1 MEKESCI
8 LNQEFVNKFADFLCQ
23 EISENNTY
31 KTKLSVVDCNSL
43 FIIKGYTKNPKIYV
57 LNNLTD
63 KFIEQEQDN
72 YSDLTG
78 LNLKTLD
85 IIDYDTKDTNFEDTK
100 FIFEYPETFTTN
112 ELSSITIQ
120 STFPHG
126 YSKNYLGNLY
136 SYLYKI
142 SEKSQPYFKFR
153 NIKLEF
159 ESNEGNLK
167 FTKVKSDSY
176 YSSELLLSILNDNF
190 EGKVSD
196 DYQLPS
202 KLFLNVI

>member
-23 EISENNTY
+23 EVSENNTY

-43 FIIKGYTKNPKIYV
+43 FIIKGYTKNPNVLV

-63 KFIEQEQDN
+63 KFIEEHKDN

-112 ELSSITIQ
+112 NLSSITIQ

-153 NIKLEF
+153 NLKLEF

>member
-8 LNQEFVNKFADFLCQ
+8 LNQEFVNKFANFLCQ

-63 KFIEQEQDN
+63 KFIEQYQDN

-85 IIDYDTKDTNFEDTK
+85 IIDYDTKDSNFEDTK

-153 NIKLEF
+153 NIRLEF
-159 ESNEGNLK
+159 ESNDGNLR

-202 KLFLNVI
+202 KLFLNII

>member
-23 EISENNTY
+23 EVSENNTY

-43 FIIKGYTKNPKIYV
+43 FIIKGYTKNPNVLV

-63 KFIEQEQDN
+63 KFIEEHKDN

-112 ELSSITIQ
+112 NLSSITIQ

-190 EGKVSD
+190 EGKISD

>member
-8 LNQEFVNKFADFLCQ
+8 LNQEFVNKFVDFLCE
-23 EISENNTY
+23 EISDNNTY

-43 FIIKGYTKNPKIYV
+43 FIIKGYTKNPNIMV

-100 FIFEYPETFTTN
+100 FIFEYPETFTKN

-153 NIKLEF
+153 NIRLEF
-159 ESNEGNLK
+159 ESNDGNLK

-196 DYQLPS
+196 NYQLPS
-202 KLFLNVI
+202 NLFLNVI

>member
-23 EISENNTY
+23 KISENNTY

-153 NIKLEF
+153 NIRLEF
-159 ESNEGNLK
+159 ESNDGNLR

>member
-43 FIIKGYTKNPKIYV
+43 FIIKGYTKNPNVLV

-63 KFIEQEQDN
+63 KFIEEHKDN

-85 IIDYDTKDTNFEDTK
+85 IIDYDTKDTNFEDTNFVYK
-100 FIFEYPETFTTN
+100 FPEKFEVN
-112 ELSSITIQ
+112 KLSSITVQ

-136 SYLYKI
+136 SYLTLI
-142 SEKSQPYFKFR
+142 SQKTQPYFKFK
-153 NIKLEF
+153 NLSLEF
-159 ESNEGNLK
+159 KTDNGNLT
-167 FTKVKSDSY
+167 FTKLNSDSY
-176 YSSELLLSILNDNF
+176 YSPQLLLEILNDNF
-190 EGKVSD
+190 EGSIPED
-196 DYQLPS
+196 LHLPS
-202 KLFLNVI
+202 NLLLNVL

>member
-23 EISENNTY
+23 EISDNNTY

-43 FIIKGYTKNPKIYV
+43 FIIKGYTKNPKIYGCY
-57 LNNLTD
+57 NLTD
-63 KFIEQEQDN
+63 KFIEQEQNN
-72 YSDLTG
+72 YSDLTA

-100 FIFEYPETFTTN
+100 FVFEYPETFKTN
-112 ELSSITIQ
+112 NLSSITIQ

>member
-23 EISENNTY
+23 EVSENNTY

-43 FIIKGYTKNPKIYV
+43 FIIKGYTKNPNVLV

-63 KFIEQEQDN
+63 KFIEENQDN

-100 FIFEYPETFTTN
+100 FVFEYPETFTTN
-112 ELSSITIQ
+112 NLSSITIQ

-153 NIKLEF
+153 NLRLEF

>member
-23 EISENNTY
+23 EISDNNTY

-43 FIIKGYTKNPKIYV
+43 FVIKGYTKNPKIYGCY
-57 LNNLTD
+57 NLTD

-72 YSDLTG
+72 YSDLTA

-85 IIDYDTKDTNFEDTK
+85 IIDYDSKDTNFEETK

-153 NIKLEF
+153 NIRLEF
-159 ESNEGNLK
+159 ESNDGNLK

-196 DYQLPS
+196 DYRLPS

>member
-23 EISENNTY
+23 EVSENNTY

-43 FIIKGYTKNPKIYV
+43 FIIKGYTKNPKVLV

-63 KFIEQEQDN
+63 KFIEEHQDN

-100 FIFEYPETFTTN
+100 FVFEYPETFTTN
-112 ELSSITIQ
+112 KLSSITIH

-153 NIKLEF
+153 NLRLEF

>member
-43 FIIKGYTKNPKIYV
+43 FIIKGYTKNPNIHV

-63 KFIEQEQDN
+63 KFIEQYQDN

>member
-63 KFIEQEQDN
+63 KFIEQYQDN

>member
-57 LNNLTD
+57 LNNLTN
-63 KFIEQEQDN
+63 KFIEQYQDN

-85 IIDYDTKDTNFEDTK
+85 IIDYDTKDTNFEDKK

>member
-23 EISENNTY
+23 EVSENNTY

-43 FIIKGYTKNPKIYV
+43 FIIKGYTKNPNVLV

-63 KFIEQEQDN
+63 KFIEEHQGN

-112 ELSSITIQ
+112 NLSSITIQ

-153 NIKLEF
+153 NLRLEF

>member
-23 EISENNTY
+23 EVSENNTY

-43 FIIKGYTKNPKIYV
+43 FIIKGYTKNPNVLV

-63 KFIEQEQDN
+63 KFIEENQDN

-100 FIFEYPETFTTN
+100 FVFEYPETFTTN
-112 ELSSITIQ
+112 NLSSITIQ

-196 DYQLPS
+196 DYKLPS

>member
-23 EISENNTY
+23 EVSENNSY

-43 FIIKGYTKNPKIYV
+43 FIIKGYTKNPNVLV

-63 KFIEQEQDN
+63 KFIEEHQGN

-100 FIFEYPETFTTN
+100 FVFEYPETFTTN
-112 ELSSITIQ
+112 NLSSITIQ

-153 NIKLEF
+153 NLRLEF

>member
-85 IIDYDTKDTNFEDTK
+85 IIDYDTKDANFEDTK

-159 ESNEGNLK
+159 ESNDGKLK

>member
-23 EISENNTY
+23 EVSENNTY

-43 FIIKGYTKNPKIYV
+43 FIIKGYTKNPNVLV

-63 KFIEQEQDN
+63 KFIEEHKDN

-100 FIFEYPETFTTN
+100 FVFEYPEAFTTN
-112 ELSSITIQ
+112 NLSSITIQ

-153 NIKLEF
+153 NLRLEF

>member
-85 IIDYDTKDTNFEDTK
+85 IIDYDTKDANFEDTK

-153 NIKLEF
+153 NIRLEF

>member
-23 EISENNTY
+23 EVSENNTY

-43 FIIKGYTKNPKIYV
+43 FIIKGYTKNPNVLV

-63 KFIEQEQDN
+63 KFIEENQDN

-100 FIFEYPETFTTN
+100 FVFEYPETFTTN
-112 ELSSITIQ
+112 NLSSITIQ

-153 NIKLEF
+153 NIRLEF

-176 YSSELLLSILNDNF
+176 YSSELILSILNDNF

>member
-63 KFIEQEQDN
+63 KFIEQYQDN

-85 IIDYDTKDTNFEDTK
+85 IIDYDTKDSNFEDTK

-112 ELSSITIQ
+112 ELSSITIH

-153 NIKLEF
+153 NIRLEF
-159 ESNEGNLK
+159 ESNDGNLK

>member
-23 EISENNTY
+23 EVSENNTY

-43 FIIKGYTKNPKIYV
+43 FIIKGYTKNPNVLV

-63 KFIEQEQDN
+63 KFIEEHKGN

-112 ELSSITIQ
+112 NLSSITIQ

-159 ESNEGNLK
+159 EGNEGNLK

-196 DYQLPS
+196 DFQLPS

>member
-23 EISENNTY
+23 EVSENNTY

-43 FIIKGYTKNPKIYV
+43 FIIKGYTKNPNVLV

-63 KFIEQEQDN
+63 KFIEENQDN
-72 YSDLTG
+72 YLDLTG

-112 ELSSITIQ
+112 NLSSITIQ

-153 NIKLEF
+153 NIKFEF

>member
-23 EISENNTY
+23 EVSENNTY

-43 FIIKGYTKNPKIYV
+43 FIIKGYTKNPNVLV

-63 KFIEQEQDN
+63 KFIEEHKDN

-112 ELSSITIQ
+112 NLSSITIQ

>member
-23 EISENNTY
+23 EVSENNTY

-43 FIIKGYTKNPKIYV
+43 FIIKGYTKNPNVLV

-63 KFIEQEQDN
+63 KFIEENKDN

-85 IIDYDTKDTNFEDTK
+85 IIDYDTKDTNFGDTK
-100 FIFEYPETFTTN
+100 FVFEYPETFTTN
-112 ELSSITIQ
+112 NLSSITIQ

-153 NIKLEF
+153 NSRLEF
-159 ESNEGNLK
+159 ESNDGNLR

-202 KLFLNVI
+202 KLFLNII

>member
-23 EISENNTY
+23 EVSENNTY

-43 FIIKGYTKNPKIYV
+43 FIIKGYTKNPNVLV

-100 FIFEYPETFTTN
+100 FVFEYPETFTTN
-112 ELSSITIQ
+112 NLSSITIQ

-153 NIKLEF
+153 NLRLEF

>member
-8 LNQEFVNKFADFLCQ
+8 LNQEFVNNFADFLCQ
-23 EISENNTY
+23 EISDNNTY
-31 KTKLSVVDCNSL
+31 KTKLSVVDCGSL
-43 FIIKGYTKNPKIYV
+43 FIIKGYTKNPNIYGLV
-57 LNNLTD
+57 NLTN

-85 IIDYDTKDTNFEDTK
+85 IIDYDAKDNNFEDK
-100 FIFEYPETFTTN
+100 NFVFEYPETFTKN
-112 ELSSITIQ
+112 DVSSITIQ

-142 SEKSQPYFKFR
+142 SEKSQPYFKF
-153 NIKLEF
+153 KKLTLEF
-159 ESNEGNLK
+159 ENNDGNLT

-176 YSSELLLSILNDNF
+176 YSPLLLLSILNDNF
-190 EGKVSD
+190 EGKISD
-196 DYQLPS
+196 DYTLPS
-202 KLFLNVI
+202 NLFLNVV

>member
-23 EISENNTY
+23 EVSENNTY

-43 FIIKGYTKNPKIYV
+43 FIIKGYTKNPNVLV

-63 KFIEQEQDN
+63 KFIEEHKDN

-100 FIFEYPETFTTN
+100 FVFEYPETFTTN
-112 ELSSITIQ
+112 NLSSITIQ

-142 SEKSQPYFKFR
+142 SEKSQPYFKFKNLR
-153 NIKLEF
+153 LEF

>member
-63 KFIEQEQDN
+63 KFIEQYQDN

-85 IIDYDTKDTNFEDTK
+85 IIDYDTKDTNFEDKK

-153 NIKLEF
+153 NIRLEF

-196 DYQLPS
+196 NYQLPS

>member
-23 EISENNTY
+23 EVSENNTY

-43 FIIKGYTKNPKIYV
+43 FIIKGYTKNTNVLV

-63 KFIEQEQDN
+63 KFIEEHKDN

-100 FIFEYPETFTTN
+100 FVFEYPETFTSN
-112 ELSSITIQ
+112 NLSSITIQ

-159 ESNEGNLK
+159 ENNEGNLK

-190 EGKVSD
+190 EGKISY

>member
-23 EISENNTY
+23 EISDNNTY

-43 FIIKGYTKNPKIYV
+43 FIIKGYTKNPKIYGCY
-57 LNNLTD
+57 NLTD

-72 YSDLTG
+72 YSDLTA
-78 LNLKTLD
+78 LNVKTLD
-85 IIDYDTKDTNFEDTK
+85 IIDYDSKDTNFEETK
-100 FIFEYPETFTTN
+100 FVFEYPETFTTN

-153 NIKLEF
+153 NIRLEF
-159 ESNEGNLK
+159 ESNNGNLK

>member
-23 EISENNTY
+23 EVSENNTY

-43 FIIKGYTKNPKIYV
+43 FIIKGYTKNPNVLV

-63 KFIEQEQDN
+63 KFIEEHKDN

-100 FIFEYPETFTTN
+100 FVFEYPETFTTN
-112 ELSSITIQ
+112 NLSSITIQ

-153 NIKLEF
+153 KIKLEF

>member
-23 EISENNTY
+23 EISDNNTY

-63 KFIEQEQDN
+63 KFIEQYQDN

-153 NIKLEF
+153 NIRLEF

>member
-43 FIIKGYTKNPKIYV
+43 FIIKGYTKNPNVLV

-63 KFIEQEQDN
+63 KFIEENKDN

-85 IIDYDTKDTNFEDTK
+85 IIDYDTKDTNFGDTK
-100 FIFEYPETFTTN
+100 FVFEYPETFTTN
-112 ELSSITIQ
+112 NLSSITIQ

>member
-8 LNQEFVNKFADFLCQ
+8 LNQEFVNKFANFLCQ

-63 KFIEQEQDN
+63 KFIEQYQDN

-153 NIKLEF
+153 NIRLEF
-159 ESNEGNLK
+159 ESNDGNLR

-202 KLFLNVI
+202 KLFLNII

>member
-23 EISENNTY
+23 EVSENNTY

-43 FIIKGYTKNPKIYV
+43 FIIKGYTKNPNVLV

-63 KFIEQEQDN
+63 KFIEEHKDN

-100 FIFEYPETFTTN
+100 FVFEYPETFTTN
-112 ELSSITIQ
+112 NLSSITIQ

-153 NIKLEF
+153 NIRLEF

>member
-43 FIIKGYTKNPKIYV
+43 FIIKGYTKNPNVLV

-63 KFIEQEQDN
+63 KFIEEHQDN

-85 IIDYDTKDTNFEDTK
+85 IIDYDTKDTNFGDTK
-100 FIFEYPETFTTN
+100 FVFEYPETFTTN
-112 ELSSITIQ
+112 NLSS
-120 STFPHG
+120 
-126 YSKNYLGNLY
+126 
-136 SYLYKI
+136 
-142 SEKSQPYFKFR
+142 
-153 NIKLEF
+153 
-159 ESNEGNLK
+159 
-167 FTKVKSDSY
+167 
-176 YSSELLLSILNDNF
+176 
-190 EGKVSD
+190 
-196 DYQLPS
+196 
-202 KLFLNVI
+202 

>member
-8 LNQEFVNKFADFLCQ
+8 LNQEFVNKFANFLCQ

-85 IIDYDTKDTNFEDTK
+85 IIDYDTKDANFEDTK

-153 NIKLEF
+153 NIRLEF
-159 ESNEGNLK
+159 ESNDGNLK

-196 DYQLPS
+196 DCQLPS

>member
-23 EISENNTY
+23 EVSENNTY

-43 FIIKGYTKNPKIYV
+43 FIIKGYTKNPNVLV

-63 KFIEQEQDN
+63 KFIEEHKDN
-72 YSDLTG
+72 YSDITG

-85 IIDYDTKDTNFEDTK
+85 IIDYDTKDANFEDTK
-100 FIFEYPETFTTN
+100 FVFEYPETFTTN
-112 ELSSITIQ
+112 NLSSITIQ